1 MSHSAPNIAPRSI
14 RQTSPRSRHQT
25 TKLPVDQ
32 SLLALTDE
40 QWLELQQEVRQQLLL
55 LEAMPARQSKLLA
68 QLAPMRENLPADAA
82 LCQQLRVAIEQQQWE
97 LVAQLLSN
105 MQDASPLMGFCTL
118 LTLLLPP
125 AS

>member
-1 MSHSAPNIAPRSI
+1 
-14 RQTSPRSRHQT
+14 
-25 TKLPVDQ
+25 VDQ